1 MSTGLAGLSRT
12 TIKDCGSQQAITTP
26 GKLLLIP
33 VDASTTT
40 EPPLEFAS
48 MSNPTV
54 NVNTT
59 QPLRIAELLSEAAE
73 AEGVEKSPFVG
84 AAIVDRAIKVLGL
97 NRKETLA
104 SIPVRGRGRP
114 VRYDS
119 AKAPAVKRKRGRVN
133 G

>member
-1 MSTGLAGLSRT
+1 
-12 TIKDCGSQQAITTP
+12 
-26 GKLLLIP
+26 
-33 VDASTTT
+33 
-40 EPPLEFAS
+40 
-48 MSNPTV
+48 MSNTV

-104 SIPVRGRGRP
+104 SLPGRGRGRP
-114 VRYDS
+114 VHYTPKD
-119 AKAPAVKRKRGRVN
+119 APTVKRKRGRAN

>member
-1 MSTGLAGLSRT
+1 MN
-12 TIKDCGSQQAITTP
+12 
-26 GKLLLIP
+26 
-33 VDASTTT
+33 
-40 EPPLEFAS
+40 
-48 MSNPTV
+48 NPTV

-104 SIPVRGRGRP
+104 SVPRRGRGRP
-114 VRYDS
+114 VRYDP
-119 AKAPAVKRKRGRVN
+119 AKAPVVKRKRGRAN

>member
-1 MSTGLAGLSRT
+1 MTS
-12 TIKDCGSQQAITTP
+12 
-26 GKLLLIP
+26 
-33 VDASTTT
+33 
-40 EPPLEFAS
+40 
-48 MSNPTV
+48 TV

-84 AAIVDRAIKVLGL
+84 AAIVDRAIKILGL

-104 SIPVRGRGRP
+104 SLPGRGRGRP
-114 VRYDS
+114 VQYDP
-119 AKAPAVKRKRGRVN
+119 KDAPTIKRKRGGSN

>member
-1 MSTGLAGLSRT
+1 M
-12 TIKDCGSQQAITTP
+12 K
-26 GKLLLIP
+26 
-33 VDASTTT
+33 
-40 EPPLEFAS
+40 
-48 MSNPTV
+48 NNTV
-54 NVNTT
+54 FVNTT

-114 VRYDS
+114 VRYDPT
-119 AKAPAVKRKRGRVN
+119 KAPAIKKKRGGPN

>member
-1 MSTGLAGLSRT
+1 MN
-12 TIKDCGSQQAITTP
+12 
-26 GKLLLIP
+26 
-33 VDASTTT
+33 
-40 EPPLEFAS
+40 
-48 MSNPTV
+48 SNTV

-59 QPLRIAELLSEAAE
+59 QPLRIAELLGQAAE

-114 VRYDS
+114 VRYDP
-119 AKAPAVKRKRGRVN
+119 AKAPAIKPKRGRAN